1 MNEDTNQ
8 ASNTSASQDGNK
20 NTEPKKDF
28 VAPNIPAQLL
38 KPYDPTEV
46 EPRVQKQE
54 RESGYYNP
62 DVCIKEGI
70 TKPEAPVYSIIL
82 PPPNVTGTLHMGHA
96 LGFTTQDIVIRYKRM
111 KGFRTL
117 WIPGT
122 DHAAIATQSM
132 VEKNIQ
138 KAEGKSR
145 HDLGREE
152 LLKRIGVFAQQS
164 RDTIVSQLQTLG
176 ASIDWSREAFT
187 LDEERNF
194 AVKTVFKKM
203 YDDGLIYKKN
213 RVINWDPK
221 GQTTISDDE
230 LVYEDRKAK
239 FYTFKYSK
247 DFPIAISTTRPETKL
262 GDVAVAVN
270 PEDARYKEFIGKE
283 YSMDFCGAPIKIKI
297 VADHEALMDFG
308 TGAVGITP
316 AHSMTDYQI
325 AQRHNLP
332 MVQVIDEK
340 ARMMVGS
347 PDIIGKKVV
356 EAREVVVEWLKA
368 NDLLIKEE
376 EIDQRISTAER
387 TGGIIEPLPKLQW
400 FVAVNKPF
408 KLAHSNIKGIE
419 SGTEV
424 TLKEIMQKA
433 VSGGQVE
440 MLPEHFL
447 KTYFNWIDNL
457 NDWCISRQIWYGHR
471 IPVWYKKGSNSIENR
486 EAGADSNQSNI
497 YCGIDAPT
505 GDDADQWI
513 QDEDTLDTWFSS
525 GIWSFSTMGWPK
537 KVNDPTSDFAIYH
550 PTNLLVTAHDIIF
563 FWVARMILMTGYVLG
578 TIPFDKVLFTGMV
591 RDIKGRKFSKTLGN
605 GIDPTEIAQ
614 KFGMDA
620 GRMSLIFGTAPGT
633 DSKIDENKIKGYKH
647 FANKIWNVTRFIL
660 TVTDGLY
667 YTASAGSA
675 SGAGATEDNTK
686 VSFTDADL
694 ALIEK
699 RNEIFRTISTN
710 IDNLKIHI
718 ASEDLYNYTWK
729 EFADIILEDSK
740 NIFADAADTSEESIA
755 KRKSRA
761 KFLLETLAMI
771 VKTLHPFM
779 PHVTQEIWSLLP
791 TELKTREL
799 IMTEQWPLI

>member
-1 MNEDTNQ
+1 MNEDININPDAEVAAKSDAKTE
-8 ASNTSASQDGNK
+8 AMSSA
-20 NTEPKKDF
+20 PAF
-28 VAPNIPAQLL
+28 IPNIPPELL

-46 EPRVQKQE
+46 EPRIQKQE
-54 RESGYYNP
+54 RESGFYNP

-70 TKPEAPVYSIIL
+70 TKADAPVYSIIL

-111 KGFRTL
+111 QGFRTL

-122 DHAAIATQSM
+122 DHAAITTQSM

-138 KAEGKSR
+138 KAEGLNR

-152 LLKRIGVFAQQS
+152 LLKRIGEFAQQS

-203 YDDGLIYKKN
+203 YDDGLIFKKN

-230 LVYEDRKAK
+230 IVYEDRKAK

-270 PEDARYKEFIGKE
+270 PDDARYKEYVGKE
-283 YSMDFCGAPIKIKI
+283 YEMDFCGAPIKIKI
-297 VADHEALMDFG
+297 VADYAAEMDFG

-316 AHSMTDYQI
+316 AHSMTDYEI

-332 MVQVIDEK
+332 MIQVIDEK
-340 ARMMVGS
+340 ARMMVGG
-347 PDIIGKKVV
+347 PEVLGKKVV
-356 EAREVVVEWLKA
+356 EARESVVLWLKE
-368 NDLLIKEE
+368 NDLLIEE
-376 EIDQRISTAER
+376 TEIDQRVSTAER
-387 TGGIIEPLPKLQW
+387 TGGIVEPLPKLQW

-408 KLAHSNIKGIE
+408 KMEHSSIKGIE
-419 SGTEV
+419 SGSET

-471 IPVWYKKGSNSIENR
+471 IPVWYKGNE
-486 EAGADSNQSNI
+486 I
-497 YCGIDAPT
+497 YCGIEAPT
-505 GDDADQWI
+505 GADASEWI

-525 GIWSFSTMGWPK
+525 GLWSFSTMGWPTK
-537 KVNDPTSDFAIYH
+537 TGPLSDFSIYH
-550 PTNLLVTAHDIIF
+550 PTDLLVTGHDIIF

-578 TIPFDKVLFTGMV
+578 TVPFHKVLFTGMV
-591 RDIKGRKFSKTLGN
+591 RDMKGRKFSKTLGN
-605 GIDPTEIAQ
+605 GIDPIEIAH

-660 TVTDGLY
+660 T
-667 YTASAGSA
+667 
-675 SGAGATEDNTK
+675 ATEGLNDTANNPH
-686 VSFTDADL
+686 VNFTNADL

-699 RNEIFRTISTN
+699 RNEIFKSISTN

-718 ASEDLYNYTWK
+718 VAEDLYNYTWK

-740 NIFADAADTSEESIA
+740 EIFADVDNLSAESIA
-755 KRKSRA
+755 KKKSRA
-761 KFLLETLAMI
+761 KFLLETLGLI

-791 TELKTREL
+791 AELKTREL
-799 IMTEQWPLI
+799 LMTEQWPTF

>member
-8 ASNTSASQDGNK
+8 VPNTGANQEDNK
-20 NTEPKKDF
+20 NTETKKDF
-28 VAPNIPAQLL
+28 ATPNIPAQLL

-54 RESGYYNP
+54 RESGFYNP

-70 TKPEAPVYSIIL
+70 TKADAPVYSIIL

-96 LGFTTQDIVIRYKRM
+96 LGFTTQDIIIRYKRM

-138 KAEGKSR
+138 KTEGKSR

-152 LLKRIGVFAQQS
+152 LLKRVGVFAQQS

-194 AVKTVFKKM
+194 AVRTVFKKM

-239 FYTFKYSK
+239 FYTFKYNK

-283 YSMDFCGAPIKIKI
+283 FSLDFCGAPITIKI
-297 VADHEALMDFG
+297 VGDHEALMDFG

-332 MVQVIDEK
+332 MIQVIDEK
-340 ARMMVGS
+340 ARMMVGG
-347 PDIIGKKVV
+347 PEIIGKKVV
-356 EAREVVVEWLKA
+356 EAREIVVEWLKA
-368 NDLLIKEE
+368 NDLLISEE

-408 KLAHSNIKGIE
+408 KLAHSGIKGIE
-419 SGTEV
+419 AGAEV

-433 VSGGQVE
+433 VSGGQIE
-440 MLPEHFL
+440 MLPDHFL

-471 IPVWYKKGSNSIENR
+471 IPVWYK
-486 EAGADSNQSNI
+486 GAEV
-497 YCGIDAPT
+497 YCGIEAPT
-505 GDDADQWI
+505 DTDSVGADDEAGESTDKWI

-525 GIWSFSTMGWPK
+525 GLWSFSTMGWPTK
-537 KVNDPTSDFAIYH
+537 ASDPQSDFAIYH
-550 PTNLLVTAHDIIF
+550 PTDLLVTGHDIIF
-563 FWVARMILMTGYVLG
+563 FWVARMILMTGYALG
-578 TIPFDKVLFTGMV
+578 TIPFHKVLLTGMV
-591 RDIKGRKFSKTLGN
+591 RDMKGRKFSKTLGN
-605 GIDPTEIAQ
+605 GIDPIEIAH

-660 TVTDGLY
+660 TATEGLY
-667 YTASAGSA
+667 ETAH
-675 SGAGATEDNTK
+675 SGVGEDGTK
-686 VSFTDADL
+686 INFTDADL

-699 RNEIFRTISTN
+699 RNEVFKSISTN

-718 ASEDLYNYTWK
+718 AAEDLYNYTWK

-740 NIFADAADTSEESIA
+740 EIFADVDNLEGGAIA
-755 KRKSRA
+755 KKKSRA
-761 KFLLETLAMI
+761 KFLLETLGLI
-771 VKTLHPFM
+771 IKTLHPFM

-791 TELKTREL
+791 AELKTREL
-799 IMTEQWPLI
+799 LMTEKWPTF

>member
-1 MNEDTNQ
+1 MNEDTNT
-8 ASNTSASQDGNK
+8 NPNGEISAK
-20 NTEPKKDF
+20 TEAF
-28 VAPNIPAQLL
+28 TPNIPSQLL

-54 RESGYYNP
+54 RESGFYNP

-70 TKPEAPVYSIIL
+70 TKSDAPVYSIIL

-111 KGFRTL
+111 QGFRTL

-138 KAEGKSR
+138 KAEGLNR

-152 LLKRIGVFAQQS
+152 LLKRVGDFAQQS

-176 ASIDWSREAFT
+176 ASVDWSREAFT

-203 YDDGLIYKKN
+203 YDDGLIFKKN

-230 LVYEDRKAK
+230 IVYEDRKAK

-270 PEDARYKEFIGKE
+270 PDDARYKEYVGKE
-283 YSMDFCGAPIKIKI
+283 YEMDFCGAPIKIKI
-297 VADHEALMDFG
+297 VADYAAEMDFG

-316 AHSMTDYQI
+316 AHSMTDYEI

-332 MVQVIDEK
+332 MIQVIDEK
-340 ARMMVGS
+340 ARMMVGG
-347 PDIIGKKVV
+347 PEVLGKKVV
-356 EAREVVVEWLKA
+356 EARDAVVLWLKES
-368 NDLLIKEE
+368 DLLIEE
-376 EIDQRISTAER
+376 TEIDQRISTAER
-387 TGGIIEPLPKLQW
+387 TGGIVEPLPKLQW

-408 KLAHSNIKGIE
+408 TLEHSEIKGIE
-419 SGTEV
+419 SGSET

-433 VSGGQVE
+433 VSGEQVE

-471 IPVWYKKGSNSIENR
+471 IPVWYKGE
-486 EAGADSNQSNI
+486 EI
-497 YCGIDAPT
+497 YCGIEAPT
-505 GDDADQWI
+505 GADASEWI

-525 GIWSFSTMGWPK
+525 GLWSFSTMGWPTK
-537 KVNDPTSDFAIYH
+537 ASDPKSDFSIYH
-550 PTNLLVTAHDIIF
+550 PTNLLVTGHDIIF

-578 TIPFDKVLFTGMV
+578 TIPFHKVLFTGMV
-591 RDIKGRKFSKTLGN
+591 RDMKGRKFSKTLGN
-605 GIDPTEIAQ
+605 GIDPIEIAH

-660 TVTDGLY
+660 T
-667 YTASAGSA
+667 
-675 SGAGATEDNTK
+675 ATEGLNGTANNPL
-686 VSFTDADL
+686 VNFTDADL

-699 RNEIFRTISTN
+699 RNEIFKSISTN

-718 ASEDLYNYTWK
+718 VAEDLYNYTWK

-740 NIFADAADTSEESIA
+740 EIFADVDNLSAESIA
-755 KRKSRA
+755 KKKSRA
-761 KFLLETLAMI
+761 KFLLETLGLI

-791 TELKTREL
+791 AELKTREL
-799 IMTEQWPLI
+799 LMTEKWPTF

>member
-1 MNEDTNQ
+1 MSQDTNI
-8 ASNTSASQDGNK
+8 ASNTDA
-20 NTEPKKDF
+20 NTENNKKTDTSEQKTHY
-28 VAPNIPAQLL
+28 APNIPAQLL

-46 EPRVQKQE
+46 EPRVQKEE
-54 RESGYYNP
+54 RESGFYNP

-70 TKPEAPVYSIIL
+70 TKADAPVYSIIL

-111 KGFRTL
+111 KGNRVL

-122 DHAAIATQSM
+122 DHASIATQSM

-138 KAEGKSR
+138 KAEGLNR

-152 LLKRIGVFAQQS
+152 LLKRVDTFAKQS
-164 RDTIVSQLQTLG
+164 HDTIVSQLQTIG
-176 ASIDWSREAFT
+176 ASVDWSREAFT

-194 AVKTVFKKM
+194 AVRTVFKKM
-203 YDDGLIYKKN
+203 YDDGLIFKKN

-230 LVYEDRKAK
+230 IVYEDRKAK

-270 PEDARYKEFIGKE
+270 PEDPRYKEFVGKE

-297 VADHEALMDFG
+297 VADHEAEMDFG

-325 AQRHNLP
+325 AMRHGLP

-340 ARMMVGS
+340 ARMMIGS
-347 PDIIGKKVV
+347 PEIVGKKVA
-356 EAREVVVEWLKA
+356 EARELVVAWLKE
-368 NDLLIKEE
+368 NDLLIDET
-376 EIDQRISTAER
+376 EIDQRVSTAER

-400 FVAVNKPF
+400 FVAVNKKF
-408 KLAHSNIKGIE
+408 KLPHSDIDGIE
-419 SGTEV
+419 SGSET

-433 VSGGQVE
+433 VLGGQIE
-440 MLPEHFL
+440 MMPEHFL

-471 IPVWYKKGSNSIENR
+471 IPVWYKKGSNINQE
-486 EAGADSNQSNI
+486 ADSEASKSDI
-497 YCGIDAPT
+497 YCGLEAPT

-525 GIWSFSTMGWPK
+525 GLWSFSTMGWPAK
-537 KVNDPTSDFAIYH
+537 ANDPQSDFAIYH
-550 PTNLLVTAHDIIF
+550 PTNLLVTGHDIIF

-578 TIPFDKVLFTGMV
+578 TIPFSKVLFTGMV
-591 RDIKGRKFSKTLGN
+591 RDMKGRKFSKTLGN
-605 GIDPTEIAQ
+605 GIDPIEIAQ

-620 GRMSLIFGTAPGT
+620 GRMSLVFGTAPGT

-660 TVTDGLY
+660 TSTEGMHDV
-667 YTASAGSA
+667 ASNGVD
-675 SGAGATEDNTK
+675 EDKTNI
-686 VSFTDADL
+686 SFTEADL

-699 RNEIFRTISTN
+699 RNEVFKSISTN
-710 IDNLKIHI
+710 MDNLKIHI
-718 ASEDLYNYTWK
+718 VAEDLYNYTWK
-729 EFADIILEDSK
+729 EFADVILESSK
-740 NIFADAADTSEESIA
+740 EIFANNDESNIEA
-755 KRKSRA
+755 VAMKKSRA

-779 PHVTQEIWSLLP
+779 PHVTQELWSLLP
-791 TELKTREL
+791 KELKTREL
-799 IMTEQWPLI
+799 IMTEKWPTT

>member
-1 MNEDTNQ
+1 MNQDTNT
-8 ASNTSASQDGNK
+8 ASNTGTNDKSQET
-20 NTEPKKDF
+20 NTSDAKDTKTAAEF
-28 VAPNIPAQLL
+28 AVPNIPAKLL

-54 RESGYYNP
+54 RESGFYNP
-62 DVCIKEGI
+62 DVCIKEGV
-70 TKPEAPVYSIIL
+70 TKADAPVYSIIL

-96 LGFTTQDIVIRYKRM
+96 LGFTTQDIIIRYKRM

-138 KAEGKSR
+138 KAEGLSR
-145 HDLGREE
+145 HDLGREG
-152 LLKRIGVFAQQS
+152 LLKRVNEFAQQS

-187 LDEERNF
+187 LDDERNF
-194 AVKTVFKKM
+194 AVRTVFKKM
-203 YDDGLIYKKN
+203 YDDGLIFKKN

-270 PEDARYKEFIGKE
+270 PEDVRYKEFIGKE

-325 AQRHNLP
+325 AQRHDLP

-340 ARMMVGS
+340 ARMMVGG
-347 PDIIGKKVV
+347 PEIIGKKVA
-356 EAREVVVEWLKA
+356 EAREVVVSWLRD
-368 NDLLIKEE
+368 NELLINEE

-387 TGGIIEPLPKLQW
+387 TGGVIEPLPKLQW

-408 KLAHSNIKGIE
+408 ILPHSNIKGIE
-419 SGTEV
+419 SGSET

-433 VSGGQVE
+433 VAGGQIE
-440 MLPEHFL
+440 MMPEHFL

-471 IPVWYKKGSNSIENR
+471 IPVWYKG
-486 EAGADSNQSNI
+486 DDV
-497 YCGIDAPT
+497 YCGLEAPT
-505 GDDADQWI
+505 GPDASDWV

-525 GIWSFSTMGWPK
+525 GLWSFSTMGWPTK
-537 KVNDPTSDFAIYH
+537 AEDPKGDFATYH
-550 PTNLLVTAHDIIF
+550 PTDLLVTGHDIIF

-591 RDIKGRKFSKTLGN
+591 RDTKGRKFSKTLGN
-605 GIDPTEIAQ
+605 GIDPMDVAQ

-660 TVTDGLY
+660 T
-667 YTASAGSA
+667 
-675 SGAGATEDNTK
+675 ATEGLHSDILKELNKGDTNN
-686 VSFTDADL
+686 SFNEADL

-699 RNEIFRTISTN
+699 RNEIFRSISTN
-710 IDNLKIHI
+710 MDNIKIHI
-718 ASEDLYNYTWK
+718 VAEELYNYTWK

-740 NIFADAADTSEESIA
+740 EIFAKTVDSANTDEVNAEIIA
-755 KRKSRA
+755 QKNSRA

-771 VKTLHPFM
+771 LKTLHPFM

-791 TELKTREL
+791 KELKNREL
-799 IMTEQWPLI
+799 LMTEQWPII